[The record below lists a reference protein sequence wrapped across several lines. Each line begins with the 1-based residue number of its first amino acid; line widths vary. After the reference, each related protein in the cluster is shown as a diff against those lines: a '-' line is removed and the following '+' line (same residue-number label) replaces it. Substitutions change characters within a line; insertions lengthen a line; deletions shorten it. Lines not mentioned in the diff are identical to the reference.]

1 MKALLLDYNGVIVDD
16 EPLHYESFRQ
26 VLADDGITLTPGEYE
41 STYLGLD
48 DRAAFRKAMTH
59 YGLLLDD
66 AAFQQRVTL
75 KSVRYLERAT
85 SGLAVVPGVTEF
97 VRAVAESARIAVV
110 SGALAEEIPLG
121 LERAGIR
128 DLVEV
133 LVSSGDVKTTK
144 PHPGGFQLA
153 LRRLSDLHGQTDWE
167 AVVVED
173 SLPGIGAAHALG
185 AGCIAITTSHPAGA
199 LHEADL
205 VWRSF
210 EGHHPMELERLWR
223 PVRA

>member
-1 MKALLLDYNGVIVDD
+1 MKALLLDYNGVVVDD

-26 VLADDGITLTPGEYE
+26 VLADDGITLTPAEYE

-48 DRAAFRKAMTH
+48 DRAAFRKAMER
-59 YGLLLDD
+59 YGLALDD
-66 AAFQQRVTL
+66 AGFQRRVAL
-75 KSVRYLERAT
+75 KSSRYLERAVSELT
-85 SGLAVVPGVTEF
+85 VVPGVTDF
-97 VRAVAESARIAVV
+97 VRAVAASARIAVV

-128 DLVEV
+128 DLVDV
-133 LVSSGDVKTTK
+133 LVSSGDVKTSK

-153 LRRLSDLHGQTDWE
+153 LRRLSALHGQEEWE

-185 AGCIAITTSHPAGA
+185 AGCLAITTSHPAEA
-199 LHEADL
+199 LREADL

-210 EGHHPMELERLWR
+210 EEHQPAELERLWR
-223 PVRA
+223 TVQA